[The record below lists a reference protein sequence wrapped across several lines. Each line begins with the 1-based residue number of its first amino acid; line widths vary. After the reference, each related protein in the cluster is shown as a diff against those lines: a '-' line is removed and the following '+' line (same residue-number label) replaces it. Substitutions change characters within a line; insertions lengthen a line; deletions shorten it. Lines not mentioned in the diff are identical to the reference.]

1 MEAVEYIIRKGQRP
15 QRTFFMAF
23 GHDEE
28 VSFNFMVIS
37 HCFMSE
43 KEISKYWFNFP
54 ILFNNSYP
62 ENIPKPNYTL
72 YYNGILRNKYS
83 KEIYFF

>member
-28 VSFNFMVIS
+28 VSFNFMVII
-37 HCFMSE
+37 HYFVSE
-43 KEISKYWFNFP
+43 K
-54 ILFNNSYP
+54 
-62 ENIPKPNYTL
+62 
-72 YYNGILRNKYS
+72 
-83 KEIYFF
+83 

>member
-28 VSFNFMVIS
+28 VSFNFMVIILYFVS
-37 HCFMSE
+37 GKGISEWCFSQQF
-43 KEISKYWFNFP
+43 IS
-54 ILFNNSYP
+54 
-62 ENIPKPNYTL
+62 
-72 YYNGILRNKYS
+72 G
-83 KEIYFF
+83 